1 MQDGTDKREIKNR
14 SLIIY
19 LNGNKYTQVTNN
31 SLQYF
36 HPSNQTTTV
45 AVDKVVD
52 QTSGIQDVTTMSPSN
67 PSSNT
72 SNNSSEQS
80 KWLNF
85 AIVNFSSVTNK
96 QAELKAFLLTHET
109 DIVS

>member
-14 SLIIY
+14 SLIVY
-19 LNGNKYTQVTNN
+19 LNGNKHTQVTNN

-52 QTSGIQDVTTMSPSN
+52 QTSGIQDVIISATDNFTILSIHLTLPQTLQMILQ
-67 PSSNT
+67 
-72 SNNSSEQS
+72 NSSS
-80 KWLNF
+80 
-85 AIVNFSSVTNK
+85 
-96 QAELKAFLLTHET
+96 
-109 DIVS
+109 D

>member
-1 MQDGTDKREIKNR
+1 MQHGTDKREIKNR
-14 SLIIY
+14 SLIVY

-52 QTSGIQDVTTMSPSN
+52 QTGIQDVRMSAADNSNTVSPSN
-67 PSSNT
+67 PSSNI
-72 SNNSSEQS
+72 SNDSSEQS
-80 KWLNF
+80 K
-85 AIVNFSSVTNK
+85 
-96 QAELKAFLLTHET
+96 
-109 DIVS
+109 

>member
-1 MQDGTDKREIKNR
+1 MQDGTDKTEIKNR

-19 LNGNKYTQVTNN
+19 LNGNKHTQVTNN

-52 QTSGIQDVTTMSPSN
+52 QTSDIQDVKISATDNFTILSIHLTLPQTLQMILQNSPS
-67 PSSNT
+67 
-72 SNNSSEQS
+72 
-80 KWLNF
+80 
-85 AIVNFSSVTNK
+85 
-96 QAELKAFLLTHET
+96 
-109 DIVS
+109 D

>member
-19 LNGNKYTQVTNN
+19 LNGNKHVQVTNN

-36 HPSNQTTTV
+36 HPSNQTTNV

-52 QTSGIQDVTTMSPSN
+52 QTSGIQDVTTVSPSN
-67 PSSNT
+67 PSSST

-80 KWLNF
+80 K
-85 AIVNFSSVTNK
+85 
-96 QAELKAFLLTHET
+96 
-109 DIVS
+109 

>member
-14 SLIIY
+14 SLIVY
-19 LNGNKYTQVTNN
+19 LNGNKHTQVTNN

-36 HPSNQTTTV
+36 HPSNQTITV

-52 QTSGIQDVTTMSPSN
+52 QTSPGTQDVKMSAADNSTTVSPSN

-72 SNNSSEQS
+72 SNHSSEQS
-80 KWLNF
+80 K
-85 AIVNFSSVTNK
+85 
-96 QAELKAFLLTHET
+96 
-109 DIVS
+109 